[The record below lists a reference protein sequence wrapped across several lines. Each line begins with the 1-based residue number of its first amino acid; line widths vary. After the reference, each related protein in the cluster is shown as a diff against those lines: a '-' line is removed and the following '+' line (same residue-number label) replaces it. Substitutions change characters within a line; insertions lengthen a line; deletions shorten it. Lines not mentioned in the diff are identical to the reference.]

1 MKRPLRGLLQSCA
14 SVLAAGILLPAVADV
29 GKNPY
34 ETIVER
40 NPFGLKPPPPPVDPS
55 TLTPPP
61 PPAPPSTVELTG
73 VTSILNSKRAL
84 LEITPGPGK
93 PVVRA
98 ILSEGERV
106 ESVEVV
112 SIDVNKNEVQ
122 IKNGLVTTNL
132 TFKVIKSTATAAAA
146 PPPGLP
152 AAGLPHPA
160 TPPPQAA
167 SPYNSGGRNNV
178 MVAGGTPPP
187 AVPNSPVVQPNVPYA
202 GNAGAQPTVAGGAD
216 PNFRSIPAR
225 NIRTTT
231 PQGEVS
237 REQQIL
243 MMELNRELNT
253 QTQDPAGKRGSFPLP
268 PTQLNPNP
276 PPHYPPL
283 PGQGQP
289 QPQQ

>member
-1 MKRPLRGLLQSCA
+1 
-14 SVLAAGILLPAVADV
+14 VADV

-34 ETIVER
+34 DSIVNR

-55 TLTPPP
+55 SLTPPP

-93 PVVRA
+93 PVVRT
-98 ILSEGERV
+98 IMQEGDRLEN
-106 ESVEVV
+106 VEVV

-187 AVPNSPVVQPNVPYA
+187 VVPNSPVVNPNVPYS
-202 GNAGAQPTVAGGAD
+202 GNAAFGGQSAGAQPTVAGGAD

-231 PQGEVS
+231 PQGDVS
-237 REQQIL
+237 REQQYL
-243 MMELNRELNT
+243 MMEVNREINS
-253 QTQDPAGKRGSFPLP
+253 QAQDPTGKRGSFPLP
-268 PTQLNPNP
+268 PTPLNPNP
-276 PPHYPPL
+276 TPHYPPL
-283 PGQGQP
+283 PGQV